1 MVVPTDDTV
10 KEESRLARLSKDS
23 LSPPAFLLLLAWC
36 FTGFV
41 FLLVP
46 QHDEQPM
53 IVVLLHCLL
62 RRTDSRG
69 FVAFPTL
76 RVRAAAVALHLFCSL
91 AGVISTRGE
100 ECCFGHHCMRSRT
113 PHAHA
118 AAAAAG
124 TVAKESSFFAHL
136 SRRKRI
142 SRISAG
148 QKCKKWKRNM
158 MTTNWLSL
166 IGPLGTLS
174 ECQKILVLSPLRKFG
189 SRARR
194 STQMFF
200 SDSIFTKG
208 GLLCCLSS
216 PPTFSPTQKRL
227 RSKN

>member
-76 RVRAAAVALHLFCSL
+76 RLRAAAVALHLFCSL

-118 AAAAAG
+118 AAAAG

-136 SRRKRI
+136 SRKKRI

-174 ECQKILVLSPLRKFG
+174 ECQKILVLSPLREFG
-189 SRARR
+189 SRAVR

-200 SDSIFTKG
+200 LTAFSQKVA
-208 GLLCCLSS
+208 CCVA
-216 PPTFSPTQKRL
+216 
-227 RSKN
+227 